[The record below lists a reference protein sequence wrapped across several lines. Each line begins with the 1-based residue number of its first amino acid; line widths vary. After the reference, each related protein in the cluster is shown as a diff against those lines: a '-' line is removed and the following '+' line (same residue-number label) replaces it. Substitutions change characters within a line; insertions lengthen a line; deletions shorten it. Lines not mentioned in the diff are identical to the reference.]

1 MPGTQDPSEQ
11 VKFLV
16 SCIGHTNNG
25 RVGGHV
31 LSDPFSQLTCISPTL
46 LPLPKNSES
55 SPRLPRTCC
64 CKLPLFP
71 LSRLTIPA
79 DRANRQKRYERM
91 LKANGVSGTKSPTKT
106 ADDGA
111 ISTPQT
117 TPVKRKAQAA
127 RTPGSAKKT
136 RGKAG
141 KDVKKEELDEQKT
154 KKGVKKEED
163 SESDLSGW

>member
-1 MPGTQDPSEQ
+1 MPSTQDPSEQ

-25 RVGGHV
+25 RPDFAAVAEELGIV
-31 LSDPFSQLTCISPTL
+31 T
-46 LPLPKNSES
+46 K
-55 SPRLPRTCC
+55 
-64 CKLPLFP
+64 
-71 LSRLTIPA
+71 A
-79 DRANRQKRYERM
+79 AAQKRYERM

-111 ISTPQT
+111 IPTPQT
-117 TPVKRKAQAA
+117 TPVKRKAAAA

-141 KDVKKEELDEQKT
+141 KDVKKEELDEEKT

-163 SESDLSGW
+163 SESDLSDPPTSDDIEI

>member
-25 RVGGHV
+25 RPDFAAVAEELGIVTKAAAYV
-31 LSDPFSQLTCISPTL
+31 LLQ
-46 LPLPKNSES
+46 KH
-55 SPRLPRTCC
+55 
-64 CKLPLFP
+64 PLFP

-79 DRANRQKRYERM
+79 DHANRQKRYERM

-111 ISTPQT
+111 IPTPQT
-117 TPVKRKAQAA
+117 TPVKRKAAAA

-141 KDVKKEELDEQKT
+141 KDVKKEESDGEKT